1 MKHLAQSEES
11 ARIEREYA
19 RNDSSGIS
27 DRLYRYENPAF
38 LFHMQERERVILGA
52 LRRLGIV
59 LSGSHLLEV
68 GCGNGHILQRFLE
81 FGAASGCGVDL
92 MANRILDGTTRY
104 PNLKLHQGDAS
115 RLPFEDEQ
123 FHLVIQF
130 MCLSSVLDPSMRRQI
145 ASEMWRVL
153 KPGGAILSY
162 DLRPTGKLGWRLVR
176 LLRFLLNKELNY
188 SKESPGEAQPQATVP
203 IQPLTIS
210 EVQALFPQ
218 GEVDYQSVSLDFSL
232 ARAAAFSDFLARVM
246 ALVPVLRTHY
256 LVTTRKVLPFK
267 VGDHIP

>member
-1 MKHLAQSEES
+1 MKHLAQAEES

-38 LFHMQERERVILGA
+38 LFHMQERERAILTS

-92 MANRILDGTTRY
+92 MANRIQDGTTRY

-123 FHLVIQF
+123 FHLVMQF
-130 MCLSSVLDPSMRRQI
+130 MCFSSVLDPSMRRQI

-162 DLRPTGKLGWRLVR
+162 DLRPAGKLGWRLVR
-176 LLRFLLNKELNY
+176 LLRCLLGKELQ
-188 SKESPGEAQPQATVP
+188 KESTPGVAQPQATIP
-203 IQPLTIS
+203 IQPLTVS
-210 EVQALFPQ
+210 EVQALFDQ
-218 GEVDYQSVSLDFSL
+218 GELDYQSVSLDFSL
-232 ARAAAFSDFLARVM
+232 ARAAASSDFLARTM
-246 ALVPVLRTHY
+246 ASVPALRTHY
-256 LVTTRKVLPFK
+256 LVVARKVRSSR
-267 VGDHIP
+267 VGERIP

>member
-27 DRLYRYENPAF
+27 DRLYCYENPAF
-38 LFHMQERERVILGA
+38 LFHMQERERAILSS

-92 MANRILDGTTRY
+92 MANRIQDGTTRY

-123 FHLVIQF
+123 FHLVMQF
-130 MCLSSVLDPSMRRQI
+130 MCFSSVLDPSMRRQI

-162 DLRPTGKLGWRLVR
+162 DLRPAGRLGWRLVR
-176 LLRFLLNKELNY
+176 LLRFLLGKDLRN
-188 SKESPGEAQPQATVP
+188 SESTPGVAQPQATIP
-203 IQPLTIS
+203 IQPLTLS
-210 EVQALFPQ
+210 EVQALFDQ
-218 GEVDYQSVSLDFSL
+218 GELDYQSVSLDFSL
-232 ARAAAFSDFLARVM
+232 ARAAVFSDFLARAM
-246 ALVPVLRTHY
+246 ASVPALRTHY
-256 LVTTRKVLPFK
+256 LVVARKVRPSR
-267 VGDHIP
+267 VGDRVP

>member
-1 MKHLAQSEES
+1 MKHLAPSEES

-27 DRLYRYENPAF
+27 DRLYNFENPAF
-38 LFHMQERERVILGA
+38 LFHMQEREQAILSS
-52 LRRLGIV
+52 LRRLGIA

-92 MANRILDGTTRY
+92 MSNRILEGAARY

-115 RLPFEDEQ
+115 RLPYEDEQ
-123 FHLVIQF
+123 FHLVMQF
-130 MCLSSVLDPSMRRQI
+130 MCFSSVLDVSMRRQI

-162 DLRPTGKLGWRLVR
+162 DLRPGGKLGWRLAR
-176 LLRFLLNKELNY
+176 LLRFLLGKQLVTNDKT
-188 SKESPGEAQPQATVP
+188 PGVAQPQPTIPV
-203 IQPLTIS
+203 QPLAIT
-210 EVQALFPQ
+210 EVQELFDQ
-218 GEVDYQSVSLDFSL
+218 GELHYQSVSLDFSL
-232 ARAAAFSDFLARVM
+232 AGAAASSDFLARAM
-246 ALVPVLRTHY
+246 AAVPALRTHY
-256 LVTTRKVLPFK
+256 LVVARKIPPSRTGGRLP
-267 VGDHIP
+267 

>member
-38 LFHMQERERVILGA
+38 LFHMQERERAILSA

-92 MANRILDGTTRY
+92 MANRILDGATRY

-123 FHLVIQF
+123 FHLVMQF

-162 DLRPTGKLGWRLVR
+162 DLRQTGKLGWRLVR
-176 LLRFLLNKELNY
+176 LLRFLMAKDLSY
-188 SKESPGEAQPQATVP
+188 SESTPGEAQPQATIP
-203 IQPLTIS
+203 IQPLTLS
-210 EVQALFPQ
+210 EVQGLFDQ
-218 GEVDYQSVSLDFSL
+218 GQLDCQSVSLDFSL
-232 ARAAAFSDFLARVM
+232 ARAAASSDFLTRAM
-246 ALVPVLRTHY
+246 ASVPALRTHY
-256 LVTTRKVLPFK
+256 LVVVRKIRPSR
-267 VGDHIP
+267 VGDRIP